1 MQASTPNIGSPSSQM
16 LLWLNGNKSLQPG
29 FKMFPSTV
37 KDVYSKIL
45 TPTVLEWDDQQPLH
59 MGVMFGMFVYF
70 SRRTVLHQFTC
81 LAVARLAVTPVLL
94 SCHRAK
100 LRRLMR
106 PSSVVLKLFYEKLTT
121 EAAHACLWLHSGFKP
136 GPWIVMTL
144 SLNSLHVLSLL
155 VCIQIPGWP
164 FSLLAALNYISLL
177 PSCLNG
183 KTECA
188 TNCLY
193 SE

>member
-1 MQASTPNIGSPSSQM
+1 
-16 LLWLNGNKSLQPG
+16 
-29 FKMFPSTV
+29 
-37 KDVYSKIL
+37 
-45 TPTVLEWDDQQPLH
+45 
-59 MGVMFGMFVYF
+59 MFGMFVYL

-121 EAAHACLWLHSGFKP
+121 EAAHTCLWLHSGFKP

-155 VCIQIPGWP
+155 SVFKSQGGRFLYWRPWIT
-164 FSLLAALNYISLL
+164 F
-177 PSCLNG
+177 PSCHHVWLARQNVLQTACTQN
-183 KTECA
+183 KSTKPSNSSRNNTWEI
-188 TNCLY
+188 
-193 SE
+193 